1 MGKVSKKTPKKRI
14 TFYDLK
20 LNRAVLEIR
29 YPKGY
34 LYWDVCGKCIH
45 EINTISNEK
54 IEFVKLSTD
63 ECILRFVEDT
73 TAQAAFGFKHI
84 TLSATSLKNLNL
96 FKSYTPLIFDVV
108 KKNLNIKEI
117 SRVGFRLYYVLKTE
131 SHEEGKKFIS
141 ELDLYSVSSDRF
153 KGFGNELSIT
163 QPNIEASDEEGS
175 VSIRISAVKRTDFDD
190 PSSEFDEYAPRYA
203 ILMDIDFFKKNINV
217 EEFDFERFIHSSE
230 KKIKNHVGN
239 ILNK

>member
-1 MGKVSKKTPKKRI
+1 MGKESKKTPKKRI
-14 TFYDLK
+14 TFNDLK

-29 YPKGY
+29 YQKGY

-54 IEFVKLSTD
+54 IEFLKLNMD
-63 ECILRFVEDT
+63 ECVLKFVEDT
-73 TAQAAFGFKHI
+73 AAQATFGFKHM
-84 TLSATSLKNLNL
+84 TLSAASLKNLNL

-108 KKNLNIKEI
+108 KTNLNIKEM

-131 SHEEGKKFIS
+131 SHEEGEKFIS
-141 ELDLYSVSSDRF
+141 ELDLYSISADRF

-163 QPNIEASDEEGS
+163 QSNIEASDEEGS
-175 VSIRISAVKRTDFDD
+175 ISIRISAAKRTDSDD
-190 PSSEFDEYAPRYA
+190 PSSEFDEYSPRYA
-203 ILMDIDFFKKNINV
+203 VLIDLDFFKQNINV
-217 EEFDFERFIHSSE
+217 EKFDFESFIHSAE
-230 KKIKNHVGN
+230 KKVKDHVGN